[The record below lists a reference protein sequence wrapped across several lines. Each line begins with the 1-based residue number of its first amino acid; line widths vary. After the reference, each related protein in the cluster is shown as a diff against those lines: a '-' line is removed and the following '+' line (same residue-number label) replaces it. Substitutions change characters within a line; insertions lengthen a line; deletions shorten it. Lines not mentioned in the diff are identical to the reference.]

1 MNDKYTK
8 REIEDNIVRGRDV
21 YAFPI
26 SSGEISPLESE
37 ASKGLS
43 KILPH
48 VTIASYRVSP
58 LPITGF
64 HPYQSVP
71 LLSLV
76 CEIVFLSSRLSHV
89 MFPTILQI

>member
-1 MNDKYTK
+1 MTNTQ
-8 REIEDNIVRGRDV
+8 REREREDNIVRGRDV

-76 CEIVFLSSRLSHV
+76 CEIVFLSSHV
-89 MFPTILQI
+89 MFPTLLPI

>member
-8 REIEDNIVRGRDV
+8 REREDNIVRGRDV

-58 LPITGF
+58 LPISALTF
-64 HPYQSVP
+64 TC
-71 LLSLV
+71 L
-76 CEIVFLSSRLSHV
+76 
-89 MFPTILQI
+89 